1 MELTRVQTLF
11 YSFPS
16 SKFRGTSS
24 NSPSPFPSR
33 ISLLFRWSL
42 PPANFV
48 AAFSF
53 LPISSRFRAKNFL
66 RCSTMDDD
74 ENPNDIW
81 QAFSMLSPDIPWDKG
96 STWSTLAVYILTL
109 HIPLGYGG
117 LFMVKQILHLNDLS
131 PQTKAL
137 SLIVTQTLELLG
149 VCVILKYTANG
160 CFKLSDFFE
169 DSKERDW
176 IKVSALGS
184 GFLISLAL
192 LTSLLAD
199 IVVGPKAVNNDMM
212 KEVLESGP
220 ISLCAC
226 FLVYCFITPFLE
238 EIVYRGF
245 LLNSI
250 ASTTNWTQAVVIS
263 ACAFSAVHFSIENS
277 LQLFIIGC
285 VLGCSYVWTGN
296 LASSFTIHSLYN
308 TIILLI
314 TLLS

>member
-1 MELTRVQTLF
+1 
-11 YSFPS
+11 
-16 SKFRGTSS
+16 
-24 NSPSPFPSR
+24 
-33 ISLLFRWSL
+33 
-42 PPANFV
+42 
-48 AAFSF
+48 
-53 LPISSRFRAKNFL
+53 
-66 RCSTMDDD
+66 
-74 ENPNDIW
+74 
-81 QAFSMLSPDIPWDKG
+81 MLSPDIPWDKG

-199 IVVGPKAVNNDMM
+199 IVVGPKV
-212 KEVLESGP
+212 S
-220 ISLCAC
+220 SSS
-226 FLVYCFITPFLE
+226 
-238 EIVYRGF
+238 IV
-245 LLNSI
+245 
-250 ASTTNWTQAVVIS
+250 
-263 ACAFSAVHFSIENS
+263 
-277 LQLFIIGC
+277 
-285 VLGCSYVWTGN
+285 
-296 LASSFTIHSLYN
+296 
-308 TIILLI
+308 
-314 TLLS
+314 